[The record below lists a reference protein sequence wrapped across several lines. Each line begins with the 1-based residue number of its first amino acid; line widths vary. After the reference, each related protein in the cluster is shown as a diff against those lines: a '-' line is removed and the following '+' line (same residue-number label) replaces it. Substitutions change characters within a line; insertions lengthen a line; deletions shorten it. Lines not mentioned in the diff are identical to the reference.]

1 MCLRVQKILLVER
14 ILSPRGE
21 KKEEECRPDGKKRA
35 ATAAAADANVI

>member
-21 KKEEECRPDGKKRA
+21 EGGGMWAGWEKGLLLLLLLLPMPM
-35 ATAAAADANVI
+35 